1 MPNLK
6 SAKKELRKSKRR
18 TASNAATRQEIKKMV
33 KGGNRAIN
41 AKDPKAHDLV
51 RQTAKTLDK
60 AAKKGVIKKN
70 TASRKKSRLQKKLN
84 TAEKV
89 TKK

>member
-33 KGGNRAIN
+33 KGGNRAIS
-41 AKDPKAHDLV
+41 AKDP
-51 RQTAKTLDK
+51 
-60 AAKKGVIKKN
+60 
-70 TASRKKSRLQKKLN
+70 
-84 TAEKV
+84 
-89 TKK
+89 